1 MSNIRMRLKRLL
13 FSISSLIDLGQEATS
28 AKDLSEKMK
37 AALYVITG
45 TFSVPTAVLFVYNP
59 QRKHLDFLAEKGYRD
74 TDVRSLRLGVR
85 PGDIKS
91 FAMNS
96 PHDVKDAAKSSFFK
110 VHEDLFTRLKI
121 RMFIPL
127 FAKGEFI
134 GIILLGRKLGNAS
147 FRQGEKD
154 VLTVIAHQMAITL
167 HHAQL
172 FLELA
177 RKASE
182 NRRLYRNM
190 HRIYHDTIQA
200 FATAIDAKDG
210 YTKDH
215 SYRVAS
221 YAVAIAKELGWKK
234 KDVEGIYIA
243 GLLHDIGKIIIDT
256 KVIRKGKGLTSYEMN
271 EIRKHPQISYDILS
285 KVRFPWKNIDFFVR
299 HHHERLDGKGYPD
312 ALVSEELS
320 DGVKILALVD
330 AFDAMTTDR
339 PYRQKLGLDET
350 FREVIK
356 CCGTQFDE
364 RITRTFFN
372 LLLRELSGEV
382 KDPQILPLLGQA
394 QTVKLTAFRPRA
406 DV

>member
-1 MSNIRMRLKRLL
+1 MPTIKLRLKRLL

-45 TFSVPTAVLFVYNP
+45 TFSVPTAALFVYSP

-74 TDVRSLRLGVR
+74 AGVRMLRLGVR

-91 FAMNS
+91 FAVNS
-96 PHDVKDAAKSSFFK
+96 PHDVNDAAKSTFFK
-110 VHEDLFTRLKI
+110 VHEAVFTQLRI

-134 GIILLGRKLGNAS
+134 GVIVLGRKLGNAR

-154 VLTVIAHQMAITL
+154 VLRVIAHQMAITL

-190 HRIYHDTIQA
+190 QRIYHDTIQA

-256 KVIRKGKGLTSYEMN
+256 KLIRKGKRLTTYEMN

-285 KVRFPWKNIDFFVR
+285 KIRFPWKNIDFFVR

-350 FREVIK
+350 FTEVIK

-364 RITRTFFN
+364 RITKTFFN

-382 KDPQILPLLGQA
+382 KEPQILPLLRQT
-394 QTVKLTAFRPRA
+394 QTVKLTSSRPRA
-406 DV
+406 DM